1 MVILPKM
8 NEPRPERMSSL
19 RLSLILVSII
29 GATAV
34 AVYLATFR
42 HAPARARPFYALAA
56 MWTATATVAPIWLES
71 LIFNG
76 ATFQLA
82 VVTWRLMTMLGA
94 FVIAGALPSEVRNY
108 FLSTLMACYFVAL
121 PLESWLLARRAS
133 Q

>member
-1 MVILPKM
+1 MVLVPEM
-8 NEPRPERMSSL
+8 NEPRPDRMSLL
-19 RLSLILVSII
+19 RLSLMLVSII
-29 GATAV
+29 GATA
-34 AVYLATFR
+34 ATVYLATFS
-42 HAPARARPFYALAA
+42 HAPTRAHPFYVLAA
-56 MWTATATVAPIWLES
+56 MWTVTATVAPIWLES

-82 VVTWRLMTMLGA
+82 VVTWRLMTMLGG